1 MEFIDEPENEAFEF
15 YLERELDFSS
25 YDRQSKYEFDFDKV
39 TCYDKPKLNRNNIQF
54 HSYFD
59 KFIFDAIP
67 LKGATHP
74 LNPDHKRNCG
84 DRGLRGELSPLD
96 IYDALDGKDTNHF
109 EQQDCES
116 ISEWNDD
123 GLYFSDPSDRSEE
136 ETQSTHSGD

>member
-59 KFIFDAIP
+59 KFIFD
-67 LKGATHP
+67 
-74 LNPDHKRNCG
+74 N
-84 DRGLRGELSPLD
+84 D

-109 EQQDCES
+109 EQQDCEP

-123 GLYFSDPSDRSEE
+123 GLYFSDSSDRSEE
-136 ETQSTHSGD
+136 ETQSPHSGD